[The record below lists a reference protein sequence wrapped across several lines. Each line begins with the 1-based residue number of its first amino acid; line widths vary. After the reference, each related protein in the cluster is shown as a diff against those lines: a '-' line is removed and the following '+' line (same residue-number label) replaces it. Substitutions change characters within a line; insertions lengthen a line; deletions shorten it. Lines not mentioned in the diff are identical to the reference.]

1 MQFYLT
7 TVDFQ
12 PKTLLFRTKT
22 ACQAK
27 SKYSLQHLAN
37 TYKNLCRVYLHLFG
51 QEFESDEVEEY
62 IGFYSNSILG
72 PKRQCDMCNY
82 SFRYEKDLEKH
93 KLNSHSD
100 QKYEELVTN
109 KSIKSVMPKF
119 FTFAKEGIL
128 QSKTDIAMMRIRT
141 RWTNFCQIRQVIKG

>member
-1 MQFYLT
+1 
-7 TVDFQ
+7 
-12 PKTLLFRTKT
+12 
-22 ACQAK
+22 
-27 SKYSLQHLAN
+27 
-37 TYKNLCRVYLHLFG
+37 
-51 QEFESDEVEEY
+51 
-62 IGFYSNSILG
+62 
-72 PKRQCDMCNY
+72 MCNY

-109 KSIKSVMPKF
+109 KSIQSVMPH

-141 RWTNFCQIRQVIKG
+141 RWANFCQISYFNHENPPTEENFIDFLGKKKESGRTLQYIAEHYATLCKVA

>member
-1 MQFYLT
+1 M
-7 TVDFQ
+7 
-12 PKTLLFRTKT
+12 
-22 ACQAK
+22 
-27 SKYSLQHLAN
+27 
-37 TYKNLCRVYLHLFG
+37 
-51 QEFESDEVEEY
+51 
-62 IGFYSNSILG
+62 
-72 PKRQCDMCNY
+72 CDY

-141 RWTNFCQIRQVIKG
+141 RWANFCQISYFNHENPPTEENFIDFLSKKKESGRTLQYIAELYHTLCKAFHYLYGHEFKSNKVEEFINEFRENEDAGICPHCGEVIP